1 VPEPTARTV
10 ARLAYLAA
18 GLNLAAGLAMLVLLR
33 PGLPA
38 PTTTVEARAEYVVAN
53 PVAWWLGWLVWHA
66 AALALL
72 AFYAGLAG
80 LWWRWGPIR
89 CGLALLCA
97 AAALAVDLAGQALYV
112 GLPPQLDV
120 AGFGVLET
128 AAIILTGYVAN
139 GLYTLAGVL
148 LVWVGAAVLPRSLVA
163 LSLPVWAAGAALSAT
178 SLVQW
183 SAGQIGSAALL
194 IPLLALWATLVGRW
208 LQRRAS

>member
-1 VPEPTARTV
+1 
-10 ARLAYLAA
+10 LAA
-18 GLNLAAGLAMLVLLR
+18 GLNLAAGLALLVLLR
-33 PGLPA
+33 PGLPG
-38 PTTTVEARAEYVVAN
+38 PTTTVEARAEYVGAN

-97 AAALAVDLAGQALYV
+97 GAALAVDLAGQALYI
-112 GLPPQLDV
+112 GLPPWLGI
-120 AGFGVLET
+120 AGFGLLET

-148 LVWVGAAVLPRSLVA
+148 LVWAGAAVLPRGLVA

-178 SLVQW
+178 SLAQW